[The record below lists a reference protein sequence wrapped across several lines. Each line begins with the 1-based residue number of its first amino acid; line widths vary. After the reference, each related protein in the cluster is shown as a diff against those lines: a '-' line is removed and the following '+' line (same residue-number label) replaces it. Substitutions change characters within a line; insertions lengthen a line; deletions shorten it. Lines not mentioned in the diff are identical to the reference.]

1 MSAFLGPIH
10 TWLYNKILLQDAMT
24 DAIVDFAEE
33 KGWADGLRDKMAS
46 RYGTLETGNLEDNIN
61 TDNIHGWLQER
72 VSLVENRLAY
82 AVTTLLEED
91 PARLDE
97 MKQAV
102 KEFGKKRSAEGTITV
117 KQAYEHLENTLLN
130 GMPCDRVNQLV
141 KDEPDLLS
149 YRQAVEIHGPYWDM
163 IHGNVNHYYELREA
177 LIEGMFE
184 GSDVQYYHTG
194 NQEYELRSRQ

>member
-10 TWLYNKILLQDAMT
+10 IWLYNKILLQNAMT
-24 DAIVDFAEE
+24 DAIVALAEE
-33 KGWADGLRDKMAS
+33 KGWTDGLGERMDS

-91 PARLDE
+91 PARIDA

-102 KEFGKKRSAEGTITV
+102 KEFGKSRRPEGNISV

-141 KDEPDLLS
+141 KEESDLLA
-149 YRQAVEIHGPYWDM
+149 YHQAVEIHEPYWDM
-163 IHGNVNHYYELREA
+163 IHGDVNYYYELREA

-184 GSDVQYYHTG
+184 GLSVQFHHTG

>member
-10 TWLYNKILLQDAMT
+10 IWLYNKILLQNAMT
-24 DAIVDFAEE
+24 DAIAAYAEE
-33 KGWADGLRDKMAS
+33 KGWTKGLSEKLAS

-91 PARLDE
+91 STRLDE

-102 KEFGKKRSAEGTITV
+102 KEFGKSHSANGNLSV
-117 KQAYEHLENTLLN
+117 KQAYDHLENTLLN

-141 KDEPDLLS
+141 KEESDLLA
-149 YRQAVEIHGPYWDM
+149 YRQAVEIHHPYWDM
-163 IHGNVNHYYELREA
+163 IHGDVNNYYELREA
-177 LIEGMFE
+177 LIQGMFE
-184 GSDVQYYHTG
+184 GSSVQLHHTG
-194 NQEYELRSRQ
+194 NQEYELRSR

>member
-10 TWLYNKILLQDAMT
+10 TWLYNKILLQNAMT
-24 DAIVDFAEE
+24 DAIAAYAEE
-33 KGWADGLRDKMAS
+33 KGWSKGLSEKLDS

-91 PARLDE
+91 STRLE
-97 MKQAV
+97 EIKQAV
-102 KEFGKKRSAEGTITV
+102 KEFGKSHSTSGNLSV

-141 KDEPDLLS
+141 KEEPDLLV
-149 YRQAVEIHGPYWDM
+149 YRQAVEIHQPYWDM
-163 IHGNVNHYYELREA
+163 IHGDVNNYYELREA
-177 LIEGMFE
+177 LIQGMFE
-184 GSDVQYYHTG
+184 GSGVQFHHTG
-194 NQEYELRSRQ
+194 NQEYELRSR

>member
-10 TWLYNKILLQDAMT
+10 TWLYNKILLQNAMT
-24 DAIVDFAEE
+24 DAIAAYAEE
-33 KGWADGLRDKMAS
+33 KGWSKGLSEKLDS

-91 PARLDE
+91 STHLDE

-102 KEFGKKRSAEGTITV
+102 KEFGKSHNTSGNLSV
-117 KQAYEHLENTLLN
+117 KQAYDHLENTLLN

-141 KDEPDLLS
+141 KEEPDLLA
-149 YRQAVEIHGPYWDM
+149 YRQAVEIHQPYWDM
-163 IHGNVNHYYELREA
+163 IHGDVNNYYELREA
-177 LIEGMFE
+177 LIQGMFE
-184 GSDVQYYHTG
+184 GSSVQFHHTG
-194 NQEYELRSRQ
+194 NQEYELRSR

>member
-10 TWLYNKILLQDAMT
+10 TWLYNKILLQNAMT
-24 DAIVDFAEE
+24 DAIAAYAEE
-33 KGWADGLRDKMAS
+33 KGWAKGLSEKLAS

-91 PARLDE
+91 STRLDE
-97 MKQAV
+97 IKQAV
-102 KEFGKKRSAEGTITV
+102 KEFGQNHSASGKLSV
-117 KQAYEHLENTLLN
+117 KQAYDHLENTLLN

-141 KDEPDLLS
+141 KEEPDLLA
-149 YRQAVEIHGPYWDM
+149 YRQAVEIHQPYWDM
-163 IHGNVNHYYELREA
+163 IHGDVNNYYELREA
-177 LIEGMFE
+177 LIQGMFE
-184 GSDVQYYHTG
+184 GSSVQFHHTG
-194 NQEYELRSRQ
+194 NQEYELRSR

>member
-10 TWLYNKILLQDAMT
+10 TWLYNKILLQNAMT
-24 DAIVDFAEE
+24 DAIAAYAEE
-33 KGWADGLRDKMAS
+33 KGWTKGLDEKLAS

-91 PARLDE
+91 STRLDE
-97 MKQAV
+97 IKQAV
-102 KEFGKKRSAEGTITV
+102 KEFGQNHSASGSLSV
-117 KQAYEHLENTLLN
+117 KQAYDHLENTLLN

-141 KDEPDLLS
+141 KEEPDLLA
-149 YRQAVEIHGPYWDM
+149 YRQAVEIHQPYWDM
-163 IHGNVNHYYELREA
+163 IHGDVNNYYELREA
-177 LIEGMFE
+177 LIQGMFE
-184 GSDVQYYHTG
+184 GSSVQFHHTG
-194 NQEYELRSRQ
+194 NQEYELRSR

>member
-10 TWLYNKILLQDAMT
+10 TWLYNKILLQNAMT
-24 DAIVDFAEE
+24 DAIAAYAEE
-33 KGWADGLRDKMAS
+33 KGWAKGLSEKLAS

-91 PARLDE
+91 STRLDE
-97 MKQAV
+97 IKQAV
-102 KEFGKKRSAEGTITV
+102 KEFGKNHSASGSLSV
-117 KQAYEHLENTLLN
+117 KQAYDHLENTLLN

-141 KDEPDLLS
+141 KEEPDLLA
-149 YRQAVEIHGPYWDM
+149 YRQAVEIHQPYWDM
-163 IHGNVNHYYELREA
+163 IHGDVNNYYELREA
-177 LIEGMFE
+177 LIQGMFE
-184 GSDVQYYHTG
+184 GSSVQFDHTG
-194 NQEYELRSRQ
+194 NQEYELRSR

>member
-10 TWLYNKILLQDAMT
+10 TWLYNKILLQNAMT
-24 DAIVDFAEE
+24 DAIAAYAEE
-33 KGWADGLRDKMAS
+33 KGWAKGLSEKLAS

-91 PARLDE
+91 STRLDE
-97 MKQAV
+97 IKQAV
-102 KEFGKKRSAEGTITV
+102 KEFGKNHSASGSLSV
-117 KQAYEHLENTLLN
+117 KQAYDHLENTLLN

-141 KDEPDLLS
+141 KEEPDLLA
-149 YRQAVEIHGPYWDM
+149 YRQAVEIHQPYWDM
-163 IHGNVNHYYELREA
+163 IHGDVNNYYELREA
-177 LIEGMFE
+177 LIQGMFE
-184 GSDVQYYHTG
+184 GSSVQFHHTG
-194 NQEYELRSRQ
+194 NQEYELRSR

>member
-10 TWLYNKILLQDAMT
+10 TWLYNKILLQNAMT
-24 DAIVDFAEE
+24 DAIAAYAEE
-33 KGWADGLRDKMAS
+33 KGWTKGLNEKLAS

-82 AVTTLLEED
+82 AVTTILEED
-91 PARLDE
+91 STRLDE

-102 KEFGKKRSAEGTITV
+102 KEFGKSHSANGNLSV
-117 KQAYEHLENTLLN
+117 KQAYDHLENTLLN

-141 KDEPDLLS
+141 KEEPDLLA
-149 YRQAVEIHGPYWDM
+149 YRQAVEIHQPYWDM
-163 IHGNVNHYYELREA
+163 IHGDVINYYELREA
-177 LIEGMFE
+177 LIQGMFE
-184 GSDVQYYHTG
+184 GSSVQFDHTG
-194 NQEYELRSRQ
+194 NQEYELRSR

>member
-10 TWLYNKILLQDAMT
+10 IWLYNKILLQNAMT
-24 DAIVDFAEE
+24 DAIAAYAEE
-33 KGWADGLRDKMAS
+33 KGWTKGLNEKLAS

-91 PARLDE
+91 STRLGE

-102 KEFGKKRSAEGTITV
+102 KEFGKNHSVSGDLSV
-117 KQAYEHLENTLLN
+117 KQAYDHLENTLLN

-141 KDEPDLLS
+141 KEEPDLLA
-149 YRQAVEIHGPYWDM
+149 YRQAVEIHQPYWDM
-163 IHGNVNHYYELREA
+163 IHGDVINYYELREA
-177 LIEGMFE
+177 LIQGMFE
-184 GSDVQYYHTG
+184 GSSVQFHHTG
-194 NQEYELRSRQ
+194 NQEYELRSR

>member
-10 TWLYNKILLQDAMT
+10 TWLYNKILLQNAMT
-24 DAIVDFAEE
+24 DAIAAYAEE
-33 KGWADGLRDKMAS
+33 KGWAKGLSEKLAS

-91 PARLDE
+91 STRLDE
-97 MKQAV
+97 IKQAV
-102 KEFGKKRSAEGTITV
+102 KEFGKNHSASGSLSV
-117 KQAYEHLENTLLN
+117 KQAYDHLENTLLN

-141 KDEPDLLS
+141 KEEPDLLA
-149 YRQAVEIHGPYWDM
+149 YRQAVEIHQPYWDM
-163 IHGNVNHYYELREA
+163 IHGDVNNYYELRET
-177 LIEGMFE
+177 LIQGMFE
-184 GSDVQYYHTG
+184 GSSVQFHHTG
-194 NQEYELRSRQ
+194 NQEYELRSR

>member
-10 TWLYNKILLQDAMT
+10 TWLYNKILLQNAMT
-24 DAIVDFAEE
+24 DAIAAYAEE
-33 KGWADGLRDKMAS
+33 KGWTKGLNEKLAS

-91 PARLDE
+91 STRLDE

-102 KEFGKKRSAEGTITV
+102 KEFGKNHSASGNLSV
-117 KQAYEHLENTLLN
+117 KQAYDHLENTLLN

-141 KDEPDLLS
+141 KEEPDLLA
-149 YRQAVEIHGPYWDM
+149 YRQAVEIHQPYWDM
-163 IHGNVNHYYELREA
+163 IHGDVSNYYELREA
-177 LIEGMFE
+177 LIQGMFE
-184 GSDVQYYHTG
+184 GSSVQFDHTG
-194 NQEYELRSRQ
+194 NQEYELRSR